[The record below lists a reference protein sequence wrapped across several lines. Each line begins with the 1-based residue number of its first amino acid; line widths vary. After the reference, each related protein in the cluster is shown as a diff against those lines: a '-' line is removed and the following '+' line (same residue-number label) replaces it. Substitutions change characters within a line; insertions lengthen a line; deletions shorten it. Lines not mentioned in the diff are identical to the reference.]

1 MKYYLY
7 TIQHNKEKDAENRT
21 APTPYDDRK
30 EAAADFFEQVGKD
43 MHNSTLD
50 GSMNMLV
57 NSAAG
62 VEGKKTWGVYGESEV
77 LP

>member
-7 TIQHNKEKDAENRT
+7 TIQK
-21 APTPYDDRK
+21 
-30 EAAADFFEQVGKD
+30 
-43 MHNSTLD
+43 NSTLD
-50 GSMNMLV
+50 GSLNMLV
-57 NSAAG
+57 NSAGG